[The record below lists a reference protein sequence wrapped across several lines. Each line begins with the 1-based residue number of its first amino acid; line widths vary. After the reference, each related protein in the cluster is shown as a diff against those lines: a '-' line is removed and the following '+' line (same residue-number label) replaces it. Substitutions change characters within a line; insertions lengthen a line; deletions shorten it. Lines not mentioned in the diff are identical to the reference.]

1 MTRLA
6 TACLILL
13 AAGEPA
19 HAVPS
24 ISVGDAVEFCE
35 AGFPP
40 PDGASAS
47 LARRMT
53 CIAYIDGVIATVAQ
67 LAAIATPA
75 GGATTARGAFCVP
88 GDTSYEVLSER
99 FVTFARANPQHRDRA
114 AATMFV
120 AAFASSYPCR

>member
-6 TACLILL
+6 TACLALL
-13 AAGEPA
+13 ALGGSA
-19 HAVPS
+19 HAAPS
-24 ISVGDAVEFCE
+24 ISVGDAIEFCE

-40 PDGASAS
+40 PGGASAS
-47 LARRMT
+47 LSRRMA

-75 GGATTARGAFCVP
+75 GGAAPARGAFCVP
-88 GDTSYEVLSER
+88 GDIGYEVLSEK

-120 AAFASSYPCR
+120 AAFANSYPCR

>member
-6 TACLILL
+6 VGCVVLL
-13 AAGEPA
+13 AAGGPA
-19 HAVPS
+19 PAAPS
-24 ISVGDAVEFCE
+24 ISVGDAIEFCE

-40 PDGASAS
+40 PGGASAS

-75 GGATTARGAFCVP
+75 GSTSPARGAFCVP
-88 GDTSYEVLSER
+88 GDTGYEMLSER
-99 FVTFARANPQHRDRA
+99 FVTFARANPQHRERA

-120 AAFASSYPCR
+120 AAFANSYPCR